1 MSTRR
6 FIKIGNNLLNI
17 NSIRRVFIDPKQFDI
32 ELNSGGTTG
41 FLMMGSGQFSA
52 ENDMIKVNKEKH
64 PESYKELETWI
75 QETIASDS

>member
-6 FIKIGNNLLNI
+6 FIKIGNSILNI

-32 ELNSGGTTG
+32 ELNAGGTIG
-41 FLMMGSGQFSA
+41 FLMMGSGQFSS

-64 PESYKELETWI
+64 PESYKELENWI

>member
-6 FIKIGNNLLNI
+6 FIKIGNNILNI
-17 NSIRRVFIDPKQFDI
+17 NSIRRVWIDPKQFEI
-32 ELNSGGTTG
+32 ELNAGGTTG

-64 PESYKELETWI
+64 PESYNELEKWI
-75 QETIASDS
+75 QEMIASDS